1 MSIGVL
7 ILNES
12 LRYLF
17 PLIIFIKGLL
27 MTYGIKFY
35 NLRSEDGEFW
45 MYFSFFLLML
55 VLVFTYIEKKDKDN
69 KVSKK

>member
-1 MSIGVL
+1 
-7 ILNES
+7 
-12 LRYLF
+12 
-17 PLIIFIKGLL
+17 